1 MTQYLNSD
9 PEGSSRSME
18 TSVQERSPDQDI
30 GKKRSPEQAT
40 SSETHLAIRVSLMP
54 RDTNPNGTI
63 FGGVILSHLDI
74 AGGIEAHKHSPQ
86 RFVTVA
92 MKEVV
97 FHEPVFVG
105 DVVSF
110 YARTLRVGRTSVTVK
125 VEVFAERYRKKH
137 EKVKVTE
144 AEVTYV
150 CVDDNRKP
158 VPIRGY
164 RVSS

>member
-1 MTQYLNSD
+1 
-9 PEGSSRSME
+9 ME
-18 TSVQERSPDQDI
+18 TPVDNKSMDQEQGRPKSAGGSP
-30 GKKRSPEQAT
+30 
-40 SSETHLAIRVSLMP
+40 SSEDDLAIRVSLMP

-63 FGGVILSHLDI
+63 FGGVILSYLDI
-74 AGGIEAHKHSPQ
+74 AGGIEAHKHAPQ

-137 EKVKVTE
+137 EKVRVTE

-150 CVDDNRKP
+150 CVDDNRRP
-158 VPIRGY
+158 IPIRG
-164 RVSS
+164 